1 MRYFRPLACAV
12 LAALASAA
20 FAQVA
25 GTDLKPKEQAK
36 VYEAALQGMVGQP
49 LNKVVSAI
57 EGWKFE
63 ALAAWECVDPT
74 AKEVAK
80 HNRNKIKFSKKDY
93 AEIFGGGGNFK
104 IVVYNKLVG
113 TEQTKL
119 GEIDASGMSASKD
132 VSITLEKYTV
142 IRTVFKDNVL
152 AVVKVWPVMDQAGMS
167 GGMTYRR

>member
-1 MRYFRPLACAV
+1 MRNSRVLGFAV
-12 LAALASAA
+12 IAALASAT

-25 GTDLKPKEQAK
+25 GTDLKPKAQAK
-36 VYEAALQGMVGQP
+36 VYEATLQGMIGQS

-57 EGWKFE
+57 DDWKFE
-63 ALAAWECVDPT
+63 ALAAWEAVDPT

-80 HNRNKIKFSKKDY
+80 HNRNKIKFSKKEY
-93 AEIFGGGGNFK
+93 AEIFGGGGNYK
-104 IVVYNKLVG
+104 VVVYNKLVG

-152 AVVKVWPVMDQAGMS
+152 AFVRVWPVMDQAGMS

>member
-1 MRYFRPLACAV
+1 MRNSRVFGFAV
-12 LAALASAA
+12 IAALASAT

-25 GTDLKPKEQAK
+25 GTDLKPKAQAK
-36 VYEAALQGMVGQP
+36 VYEATLQGMIGQS

-57 EGWKFE
+57 DDWKFE
-63 ALAAWECVDPT
+63 ALAAWEAVDPT

-80 HNRNKIKFSKKDY
+80 HNRNKVKFSKKEY

-104 IVVYNKLVG
+104 VVVYNKLVG

-152 AVVKVWPVMDQAGMS
+152 AFVRVWPVMDQAGMS